1 MRERELLD
9 ERLAVAARREIGAR
23 PGDRLRAVEA
33 DDSAHDAVEQFV
45 RAHAI
50 DARRRFARKG
60 LALADGA
67 LAERIAVEE
76 GGGAVEQLEPLRMI
90 EGVVEPAERIAIFV
104 AVLRGREVERVA
116 RLDQHL
122 GGADLQHV
130 ENLARSLTGEQQAG
144 DVLELGRLVLVERRV
159 EQRLRLGERERFAV
173 LQKRQFFLGGAG
185 IGDGGY
191 FLFLDV
197 MGDAVARH
205 FVR

>member
-76 GGGAVEQLEPLRMI
+76 GGGAVEQLSAISRQLSAGFDEYARPLQSR
-90 EGVVEPAERIAIFV
+90 PSPSERQIVRF
-104 AVLRGREVERVA
+104 
-116 RLDQHL
+116 
-122 GGADLQHV
+122 
-130 ENLARSLTGEQQAG
+130 SLHYSPSG
-144 DVLELGRLVLVERRV
+144 
-159 EQRLRLGERERFAV
+159 
-173 LQKRQFFLGGAG
+173 
-185 IGDGGY
+185 
-191 FLFLDV
+191 
-197 MGDAVARH
+197 
-205 FVR
+205 